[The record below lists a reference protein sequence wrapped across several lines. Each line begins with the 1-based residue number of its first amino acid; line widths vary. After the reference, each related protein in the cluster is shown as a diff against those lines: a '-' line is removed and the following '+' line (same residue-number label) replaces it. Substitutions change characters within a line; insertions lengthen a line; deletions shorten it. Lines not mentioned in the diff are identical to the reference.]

1 MEARYQYKVFEL
13 LSEVVH
19 FLRDHDIDRKDI
31 VAILLIYNSEK
42 IGLIYQEW
50 WYD

>member
-31 VAILLIYNSEK
+31 VAILPIYNSEK